1 MAIALEKKFATLVG
15 DIQVIQKELVLSKMQ
30 HIKKTRRYQDA
41 WNALSQKISNS
52 WDTITAVDEIS
63 SQREKKW

>member
-15 DIQVIQKELVLSKMQ
+15 DIQAIQKELVLSKMQ
-30 HIKKTRRYQDA
+30 HIKKTRRYQDT
-41 WNALSQKISNS
+41 WNALSQKVSNS
-52 WDTITAVDEIS
+52 WDSITAVDEVS